1 MGGEGIFKNKSIINE
16 EKKRNKHKL
25 LNRDIIPN
33 NKLPLYTKSAGMKN
47 VQWSNILV
55 YNSNGRQW

>member
-33 NKLPLYTKSAGMKN
+33 KLPLYTKSAGMKN